1 MSEGN
6 PRQKGEARAMRKTMD
21 NSLLTP
27 IELSENPELAALR
40 ILKTTLDVAE
50 LALLASYPESCECS
64 ERRGTEQEAY
74 AIAILYQID
83 ALAVL
88 LNQYVESLRRVGE
101 WRNREASKEDM
112 LF

>member
-1 MSEGN
+1 
-6 PRQKGEARAMRKTMD
+6 MD

-27 IELSENPELAALR
+27 IELSENPELGALR

-50 LALLASYPESCECS
+50 LALLASYPDCREYSG
-64 ERRGTEQEAY
+64 RRRSEQEAY

-88 LNQYVESLRRVGE
+88 VNEYAESLRRVGW
-101 WRNREASKEDM
+101 WRYQEASKEDM